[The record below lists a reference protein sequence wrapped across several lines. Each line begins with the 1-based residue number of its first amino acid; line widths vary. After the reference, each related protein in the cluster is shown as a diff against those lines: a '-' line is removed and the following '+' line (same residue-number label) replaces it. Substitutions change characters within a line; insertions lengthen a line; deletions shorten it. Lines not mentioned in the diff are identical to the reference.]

1 MTDEYRARRELQD
14 CDIRVRQD
22 DSVEFNSGSE
32 TQKHYLAKCAAA
44 WVLKE
49 RGYRLNSEVVVPDGE
64 IDIIG
69 YNGPDN
75 DCIAV
80 ECETSP
86 TDEVISDKV
95 GRYLIGPI
103 RDIFVINVG
112 EVPTDFLEA
121 VEYIRGEI

>member
-1 MTDEYRARRELQD
+1 MSDEYRARRELQD

-44 WVLKE
+44 WVLHE
-49 RGYRLNSEVVVPDGE
+49 RGYRLNSEVVIPNGE

-80 ECETSP
+80 ETETSP
-86 TDEVISDKV
+86 TEDVVTEKLDK
-95 GRYLIGPI
+95 YLIGPI
-103 RDIFVINVG
+103 RDVFIINVN
-112 EVPTDFLEA
+112 EVPTDFIEA
-121 VEYIRGEI
+121 VEYIRNEI